1 MTVAS
6 RRAKPA
12 VAVGLTAGG
21 GALVVLG
28 TLLTWFHLTA
38 GSVREDVKV
47 TEFLAGK
54 VVLGLGLA
62 LVVLGGLVFAV
73 DVRGWRMAAAIA
85 ALVLAVV
92 AAMIC
97 LYSAYAPLDAFAQF
111 TATAAGLG
119 ANEAGD
125 VKAGLVDSGIEVGAG
140 IGPWVASAGSVVAT
154 IGAVAGIGAAR
165 RTPRPSPAKARR

>member
-1 MTVAS
+1 MTVGS
-6 RRAKPA
+6 GRAKPA
-12 VAVGLTAGG
+12 AAVGLTVAG
-21 GALVVLG
+21 GALVVVG
-28 TLLTWFHLTA
+28 TLLTWFRLTA

-62 LVVLGGLVFAV
+62 LVVLGGLVFAI

-85 ALVLAVV
+85 GVVLAVF
-92 AAMIC
+92 AALIC

-119 ANEAGD
+119 ASEAGD
-125 VKAGLVDSGIEVGAG
+125 VKAGLVDSGIVVGAG
-140 IGPWVASAGSVVAT
+140 IGPWVASAGTIVAT
-154 IGAVAGIGAAR
+154 VGGVAGIAAAR
-165 RTPRPSPAKARR
+165 RTPRPARARA